1 MATTNQNQETGESAL
16 TEKQKAVVSE
26 LPGTSR
32 DIADEL
38 GCSTSAIRHRIERI
52 NSVFPDQNPIF
63 RDEDG
68 LYVWDGQKPL
78 HRTKTHHTG
87 TKTRKVNN
95 FLTDDEAGI
104 KSIVNNTEPATCVQN
119 PTPEGEDVVIHL
131 TDLHYGDKVTNHK
144 DQTVFDADIA
154 DERVLTIL
162 QKALKI
168 KRRED
173 QFRRFDTCHL
183 LLGGDM
189 ITNEITYD
197 SQWEDLDELCKTI
210 KEQINRASE
219 ILMRVIKTLA
229 EEFETLQV
237 ISIPG
242 NHGEMRASGS
252 SKQANA
258 DINVYSRLEFA
269 VSHTDY
275 DNIHFQFHDSTS
287 YTNFEMRGGEMRG
300 HLRHGENCLQHA
312 GATSA
317 SKRDWRG
324 WLLSHE
330 FDTAWRG
337 HYHESKRES
346 VHGVAVLQS
355 GSIKPPADFEESIS
369 EWSGPSA
376 TICGVSDE
384 QCPTWSEHIEF

>member
-1 MATTNQNQETGESAL
+1 MANDDNDL
-16 TEKQKAVVSE
+16 TEKQEAVIGE

-32 DIADEL
+32 AIADEL
-38 GCSTSAIRHRIERI
+38 GCSTSAVRHRVERI
-52 NSVFPDQNPIF
+52 NGSFPDESPIY

-68 LYVWDGQKPL
+68 LYVWDGERDL
-78 HRTKTHHTG
+78 HRTKTHHKG
-87 TKTRKVNN
+87 SKTRAVNN

-104 KSIVNNTEPATCVQN
+104 KSVINNIEPATAKQK
-119 PTPEGEDVVIHL
+119 PTPEGEDIVVHL
-131 TDLHYGDKVTNHK
+131 TDLHYGDAVTNHK
-144 DQTVFDADIA
+144 DQETFNADIA
-154 DERVLTIL
+154 DKRVSTIL
-162 QKALKI
+162 QKVLKI

-173 QFRRFDTCHL
+173 QFRKFDTCHL

-189 ITNEITYD
+189 VTNETTYD

-229 EEFETLQV
+229 DNFETLQV
-237 ISIPG
+237 VAVPG
-242 NHGEMRASGS
+242 NHGDMRASGS

-269 VSHTDY
+269 VSHTDH
-275 DNIHFQFHDSTS
+275 DNIHFQFNDSTS
-287 YTNFEMRGGEMRG
+287 YTNFKMRGGEMRG
-300 HLRHGENCLQHA
+300 HMRHGENCQQHV

-324 WLLSHE
+324 WLLTHQ
-330 FDTAWRG
+330 FDCGWRG

-355 GSIKPPADFEESIS
+355 GSIKPPGDFEESIS
-369 EWSGPSA
+369 EWSGPAA
-376 TICGVSDE
+376 TVCGVSDS